1 MLKKG
6 LFLKFSPEIV
16 EKPIVYHLVKDF
28 NLAFN
33 ILKATITPGK
43 EGLMIMELMGDNK
56 ESLEKGLNFLKEMG
70 VEVQPLGQQ
79 VMKNE
84 ETCIHC
90 GACTAVCPTGALS
103 VDRSTFKVVFDP
115 DKCTACGFCVSACVT
130 KAMEVHIQS
139 EAA

>member
-6 LFLKFSPEIV
+6 LYLRFPPEIV
-16 EKPIVYHLVKDF
+16 EKPIVYRLVKDY

-33 ILKATITPGK
+33 ILKAVITPGK
-43 EGLMIMELMGDNK
+43 EGIMIMELLGDNR
-56 ESLEKGLNFLKEMG
+56 ESLEKGLEFLRSMG

-84 ETCIHC
+84 EICIHC

-103 VDRSTFKVVFDP
+103 VDRNSFKVIFDP
-115 DKCTACGFCVSACVT
+115 EKCTACGFCVSACVT
-130 KAMEVHIQS
+130 KAMEIHIQS

>member
-6 LFLKFSPEIV
+6 LYLRFPPEIV
-16 EKPIVYHLVKDF
+16 EKPIVYRLVKDY

-43 EGLMIMELMGDNK
+43 DGIMILELMGDNR
-56 ESLEKGLNFLKEMG
+56 ESLEQGLEFLKQMG
-70 VEVQPLGQQ
+70 VEIQPLGQQ
-79 VMKNE
+79 VLKNE
-84 ETCIHC
+84 EVCIHC

-103 VDRSTFKVVFDP
+103 VDRNTFKVIFDP
-115 DKCTACGFCVSACVT
+115 EKCTACGFCVSACIT
-130 KAMEVHIQS
+130 KAMEIHIQS

>member
-6 LFLKFSPEIV
+6 LYLRFPPEIV
-16 EKPIVYHLVKDF
+16 EKPIVYRLVRDY

-43 EGLMIMELMGDNK
+43 EGIMIMELIGDNR
-56 ESLEKGLNFLKEMG
+56 ENLEKGLEFLKQMG

-79 VMKNE
+79 VLKNE
-84 ETCIHC
+84 EVCIHC

-103 VDRSTFKVVFDP
+103 VDRSTFKVVFNP
-115 DKCTACGFCVSACVT
+115 EKCTACGFCVSACVT
-130 KAMEVHIQS
+130 KAMEIHIQS

>member
-1 MLKKG
+1 MHKKG

-16 EKPIVYHLVKDF
+16 EKPIVYRLVKDY
-28 NLAFN
+28 NLIFN

-43 EGLMIMELMGDNK
+43 EGLMILELMGERENLD
-56 ESLEKGLNFLKEMG
+56 KGLQYLKEEG

-84 ETCIHC
+84 ERCIHC

-103 VDRSTFKVVFDP
+103 VDRETFKVVYDP
-115 DKCTACGFCVSACVT
+115 NKCTACAFCVAACIT
-130 KAMEVHIQS
+130 KAMEIHIQS

>member
-16 EKPIVYHLVKDF
+16 ENPIVYRLVKDF
-28 NLAFN
+28 NLIFN

-43 EGLMIMELMGDNK
+43 EGIMIMELMGDK
-56 ESLEKGLNFLKEMG
+56 ESIERGLQFLKEMG
-70 VEVQPLGQQ
+70 VEVQSLGQQ

-84 ETCIHC
+84 EVCIHC
-90 GACTAVCPTGALS
+90 GACTAVCPTGALF
-103 VDRSTFKVVFDP
+103 VDRNTFKVIFDP
-115 DKCTACGFCVSACVT
+115 EKCTACGFCVSACVT

-139 EAA
+139 EAI

>member
-6 LFLKFSPEIV
+6 LYLRFPPEIV
-16 EKPIVYHLVKDF
+16 EKPIVYRLVKDF

-43 EGLMIMELMGDNK
+43 EGIMVLELIGDNR
-56 ESLEKGLNFLKEMG
+56 ESLERGINFLKEMG

-79 VMKNE
+79 VLKNE
-84 ETCIHC
+84 EICIHC

-103 VDRSTFKVVFDP
+103 VDRKTFKVIFDP
-115 DKCTACGFCVSACVT
+115 EKCTACGFCVTACIT
-130 KAMEVHIQS
+130 KAMEIHIQS

>member
-16 EKPIVYHLVKDF
+16 EKPIVYRLVKDY
-28 NLAFN
+28 NLIFN

-43 EGLMIMELMGDNK
+43 EGIMILELIGERD
-56 ESLEKGLNFLKEMG
+56 SLERGLQYLKEEG

-84 ETCIHC
+84 NLCIHC

-103 VDRSTFKVVFDP
+103 VDRETFKVLYDP
-115 DKCTACGFCVSACVT
+115 EKCTACAFCVSACIT
-130 KAMEVHIQS
+130 KAMEIHIQS
-139 EAA
+139 EAV